1 MPFDQLERQQ
11 REQQESTYESMPIT
25 EQEVRYE
32 HPCENTHDGHRGVQQ
47 GSEHVVQQGE
57 PLSAPLTAPPD
68 EV

>member
-1 MPFDQLERQQ
+1 
-11 REQQESTYESMPIT
+11 MPIT